1 MRHRTTKKR
10 PRNLATRFRLVGQVL
25 GSTKAVQKVVETV
38 KAIQQIQSTETQ
50 TDAAPVQKLLKDT
63 ILVTAWETT
72 PVDDLKIL
80 PWDEMLRTAVEHL
93 ETYRAWK
100 AADN

>member
-1 MRHRTTKKR
+1 MRRNRTKKR

-38 KAIQQIQSTETQ
+38 KAIQQIQATETP
-50 TDAAPVQKLLKDT
+50 TDAAPLQTLLKDT
-63 ILVTAWETT
+63 VLVDAWENT
-72 PVDDLKIL
+72 PVDDLKSL

-93 ETYRAWK
+93 EAYRAWK
-100 AADN
+100 AIDN